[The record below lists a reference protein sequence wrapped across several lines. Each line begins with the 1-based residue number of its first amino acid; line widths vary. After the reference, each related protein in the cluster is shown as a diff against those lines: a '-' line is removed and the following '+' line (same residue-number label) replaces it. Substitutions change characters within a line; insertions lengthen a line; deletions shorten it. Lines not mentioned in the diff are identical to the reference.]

1 MEDQLILVDIY
12 DNQIG
17 TMGKAE
23 AHRLGRL
30 HRAFSIF
37 IIKEEKML
45 IQKRRQ
51 DKYHSGGLWA
61 NACCSHPRDGE
72 TLEHAV
78 HRRLSEEVGFDCEL
92 EELFH
97 FTYRSKY
104 AEDLYEYEYDHVFLG
119 EYDGEVELNP
129 EEVEDI
135 AWITYDEL
143 ARELVEQPDK
153 FSSWFQIAAPGV
165 LERLAF
171 SAENRA
177 AFGDIA

>member
-1 MEDQLILVDIY
+1 
-12 DNQIG
+12 
-17 TMGKAE
+17 MG
-23 AHRLGRL
+23 
-30 HRAFSIF
+30 
-37 IIKEEKML
+37 
-45 IQKRRQ
+45 
-51 DKYHSGGLWA
+51 D
-61 NACCSHPRDGE
+61 
-72 TLEHAV
+72 
-78 HRRLSEEVGFDCEL
+78 
-92 EELFH
+92 
-97 FTYRSKY
+97 
-104 AEDLYEYEYDHVFLG
+104 
-119 EYDGEVELNP
+119 VELNP

>member
-1 MEDQLILVDIY
+1 MEDQLILVDTY

-17 TMGKAE
+17 TMGKME
-23 AHRLGRL
+23 AHHLGKL

-37 IIKEEKML
+37 IIRDGKMM
-45 IQKRRQ
+45 IQKRKQ

-61 NACCSHPRDGE
+61 NACCSHPRNGE

-78 HRRLSEEVGFDCEL
+78 HRRLLEEVGFDCPL

-104 AEDLYEYEYDHVFLG
+104 AEDLFEYEIDHVFLG
-119 EYDGEVELNP
+119 TYEGEVELNP
-129 EEVEDI
+129 EEVEEI
-135 AWITYDEL
+135 AWLTYKEL
-143 ARELVEQPDK
+143 ADELVERPDQ

-165 LERLAF
+165 LEILAKK
-171 SAENRA
+171 S
-177 AFGDIA
+177 

>member
-1 MEDQLILVDIY
+1 MEDQLILVDTY
-12 DNQIG
+12 DKQIG

-23 AHRLGRL
+23 AHRLGKL

-37 IIKEEKML
+37 IIRDGKVL

-61 NACCSHPRDGE
+61 NTCCSHPRNGE
-72 TLEHAV
+72 SLEHAV
-78 HRRLSEEVGFDCEL
+78 HRRLLEEVGFDCPL

-104 AEDLYEYEYDHVFLG
+104 AEDLYEYEIDHVFLG
-119 EYDGEVELNP
+119 TYHGEVALNP
-129 EEVEDI
+129 EEVEEI
-135 AWITYDEL
+135 WWIGYEEL
-143 ARELVEQPDK
+143 AKELVENPDQ

-165 LERLAF
+165 LEYLAK
-171 SAENRA
+171 
-177 AFGDIA
+177 

>member
-1 MEDQLILVDIY
+1 MEDLLILVDAY

-17 TMGKAE
+17 TMGKME

-37 IIKEEKML
+37 IINDGKML

-78 HRRLSEEVGFDCEL
+78 HRRLMEEVGFDCDL

-97 FTYRSKY
+97 FTYRSRY
-104 AEDLYEYEYDHVFLG
+104 AEDLYEYEIDHVFLG
-119 EYDGEVELNP
+119 TYEGQVELNP
-129 EEVEDI
+129 EEVEEI
-135 AWITYDEL
+135 AWLTFDEL
-143 ARELVEQPDK
+143 AKELVESPDK

-165 LERLAF
+165 LEYLQNKSRNLDAMK
-171 SAENRA
+171 ELL
-177 AFGDIA
+177 